1 MARGT
6 RRMLS
11 SMVSSVRTGLTA
23 RLWQQR
29 WDMQKYKQNASKMQ
43 HAFPPKRPKDSF
55 LRAELKVRSDELVR
69 DQYLN
74 FRGGLRFALLLEDID
89 AFAGNIAFMHCNDG
103 DPETIVPTL
112 VTASLD
118 RLDIHDPITLNLGQ
132 DFVLEGNVSWAG
144 RTSLQIDVSLFPKS
158 ELDVS
163 NSEHKL
169 RCSMVFVCVDQKGKA
184 FPINPLILETPQ
196 DEKRFNEG
204 ERANLVRKEERKRS
218 LKVSPPTEEEAKI
231 LHRAMTVPDG
241 IPDGLPMA
249 AVRMQSVTIMQ
260 PQACSTSCI

>member
-1 MARGT
+1 M
-6 RRMLS
+6 
-11 SMVSSVRTGLTA
+11 
-23 RLWQQR
+23 
-29 WDMQKYKQNASKMQ
+29 
-43 HAFPPKRPKDSF
+43 
-55 LRAELKVRSDELVR
+55 
-69 DQYLN
+69 
-74 FRGGLRFALLLEDID
+74 
-89 AFAGNIAFMHCNDG
+89 
-103 DPETIVPTL
+103 
-112 VTASLD
+112 TASLD

-163 NSEHKL
+163 NSEDKL

-196 DEKRFNEG
+196 DEKRFKEG

-231 LHRAMTVPDG
+231 LHRTMTVPDG